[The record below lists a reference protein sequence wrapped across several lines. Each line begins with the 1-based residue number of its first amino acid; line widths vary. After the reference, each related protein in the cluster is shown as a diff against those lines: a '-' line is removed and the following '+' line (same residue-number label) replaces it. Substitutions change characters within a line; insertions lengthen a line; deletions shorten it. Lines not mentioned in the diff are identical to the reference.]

1 MGVSTQ
7 YSFIVPK
14 IEIVNSTKETDTPN
28 NVKRPFTHVLDSELA
43 QIEQINEII
52 DYESSIGFDQA
63 LQMVEELQNSG
74 LSSEDYIEKLK
85 QRIIMANASAPP
97 MEIRRSQSHKMPEP
111 SAPPM
116 EIRSKMPEPSAP
128 PMEIR
133 SKMPEPSARQ
143 WI

>member
-63 LQMVEELQNSG
+63 PKWWKSCKIQGYL
-74 LSSEDYIEKLK
+74 LK
-85 QRIIMANASAPP
+85 II
-97 MEIRRSQSHKMPEP
+97 
-111 SAPPM
+111 
-116 EIRSKMPEPSAP
+116 
-128 PMEIR
+128 
-133 SKMPEPSARQ
+133 
-143 WI
+143 